1 MKNKTF
7 QTVLSIL
14 ALLFSLNP
22 IFSQTCGSNQHFD
35 EYINEA
41 VKAGILTPEEG
52 RKRLEA
58 TTNRLRTRS
67 DVVTVFVVFD
77 YATTSSALSLATAQ
91 AFIKSCAS
99 GTNTCEVTF
108 QQVNART
115 NFAFTTSTVANTML
129 TDLDGFATSQGWYSQ
144 ADLVVGI
151 TSLDMANYAGYAYI
165 GSCSPTTNGGALVIE
180 AGTTQALYGHELGHT
195 IGLIHDNLDPTFLTP
210 GTSLMNPFVPFTPTT
225 MSMTNKNCYR
235 TGASC
240 ALPIE
245 LLNFTGK
252 FQQGKNHLAWTT
264 ASEKNNMGFQI
275 ERSYDTKHW
284 LSIGYVKG
292 SGNSNTQLSYNYQD
306 ESPLGLSYYRLRQQ
320 DFDGKETYSNV
331 ISIKSES
338 KTKVIIAPNPVRS
351 DLVISFESETYAE
364 EVNVYDVLGRLI
376 SKFKNPS
383 GRLEV
388 DMQNAQAGMYIV
400 EINMDGKR
408 TREKIL
414 KVDD

>member
-1 MKNKTF
+1 MKNKIL
-7 QTVLSIL
+7 QAVLSIL
-14 ALLFSLNP
+14 TLAFSLNP
-22 IFSQTCGSNQHFD
+22 TFSQTCGSNQHFN

-41 VKAGILTPEEG
+41 VKAGKLTPEEG
-52 RKRLEA
+52 RRMLKG
-58 TTNRLRTRS
+58 TTNHLRTRS

-77 YATTSSALSLATAQ
+77 YTTTTSALSLATAQ

-99 GTNTCEVTF
+99 GTNACEVTF

-115 NFAFTTSTVANTML
+115 DFPFTTSTNAQTML
-129 TDLDGFATSQGWYSQ
+129 SDLVTSANNQGWFSQ

-151 TSLDMANYAGYAYI
+151 TSLDMANFAGYASI
-165 GSCSPTTNGGALVIE
+165 GSCTPTSNGRALVIE
-180 AGTTQALYGHELGHT
+180 AGTTQSLYGHELGHT
-195 IGLIHDNLDPTFLTP
+195 IGLVHDNLDPTFLTS

-252 FQQGKNHLAWTT
+252 FQQGKNQLNWTT

-292 SGNSNTQLSYNYQD
+292 SGNSNTQLSYDYQD
-306 ESPLGLSYYRLRQQ
+306 ASPLGLSYYRLRQQ
-320 DFDGKETYSNV
+320 DFDGKESYSNV

-338 KTKVIIAPNPVRS
+338 KTKVILAPNPVRS
-351 DLVISFESETYAE
+351 DLVILFESETYAE

-400 EINMDGKR
+400 EITMDGKR
-408 TREKIL
+408 VREKVL
-414 KVDD
+414 KVDE

>member
-7 QTVLSIL
+7 QTVLSVL

-22 IFSQTCGSNQHFD
+22 IFSQTCGSHQHFD
-35 EYINEA
+35 EYINEE
-41 VKAGILTPEEG
+41 VNAGRLTPEEG

-77 YATTSSALSLATAQ
+77 YETTMSVLSLATAQ

-99 GTNTCEVTF
+99 GTNACEVTF

-115 NFAFTTSTVANTML
+115 NFLFTTSTVANTML
-129 TDLDGFATSQGWYSQ
+129 SDLDGFATSQGWYSQ

-151 TSLDMANYAGYAYI
+151 TSLDMVNFAGFAYI
-165 GSCSPTTNGGALVIE
+165 GGCTPTSNGRALVIE
-180 AGTTQALYGHELGHT
+180 AGTTQSLYGHELGHS
-195 IGLIHDNLDPTFLTP
+195 IGLVHDHEDPTFLTP
-210 GTSLMNPFVPFTPTT
+210 ETSLMNPFVPFSPTT
-225 MSMTNKNCYR
+225 MSMTNKNCYK

-240 ALPIE
+240 TLPIE
-245 LLNFTGK
+245 LLNFTGS
-252 FQQGKNHLAWTT
+252 FQQNKNHLTWTT

-275 ERSYDTKHW
+275 ERSYDATHW

-292 SGNSNTQLSYNYQD
+292 MGNSKTQNTYNYQD

-320 DFDGKETYSNV
+320 DFDGKETFSYV

-338 KTKVIIAPNPVRS
+338 RTKVILAPNPVRS
-351 DLVISFESETYAE
+351 DLVISFESEIFAE
-364 EVNVYDVLGRLI
+364 EVNIYDVLGRLI
-376 SKFKNPS
+376 SQYKKPS

-388 DMQNAQAGMYIV
+388 DMRNAQAGMYIV
-400 EINMDGKR
+400 EINVDGKR
-408 TREKIL
+408 VREKIL
-414 KVDD
+414 KVNE